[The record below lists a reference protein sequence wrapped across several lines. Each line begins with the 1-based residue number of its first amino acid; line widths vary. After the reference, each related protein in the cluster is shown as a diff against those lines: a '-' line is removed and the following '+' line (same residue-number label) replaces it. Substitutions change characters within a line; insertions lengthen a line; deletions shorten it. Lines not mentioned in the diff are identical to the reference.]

1 MDPTD
6 FFDVLSH
13 LEARLVVKNAELVL
27 KSQKIALLPDTKK
40 PLPDPNKPADHD
52 CDTAETKQG
61 VFVILGFLY
70 PQHCGTSG
78 NEAGLVY
85 LHGPLCTTGAVSLES
100 SPHSHLPALYQ
111 GEKEI

>member
-13 LEARLVVKNAELVL
+13 LEARLVVR
-27 KSQKIALLPDTKK
+27 SPKIALLLDMKK
-40 PLPDPNKPADHD
+40 PL
-52 CDTAETKQG
+52 
-61 VFVILGFLY
+61 FVILGSLH
-70 PQHCGTSG
+70 PQRCGTSR

-111 GEKEI
+111 GEKEV